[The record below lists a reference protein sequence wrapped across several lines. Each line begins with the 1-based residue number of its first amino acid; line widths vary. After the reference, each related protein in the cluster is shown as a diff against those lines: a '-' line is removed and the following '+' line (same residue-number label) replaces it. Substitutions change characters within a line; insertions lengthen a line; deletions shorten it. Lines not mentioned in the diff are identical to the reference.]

1 MRGLIVKPTP
11 LSFANTV
18 KVTSSY
24 GKRHLTSID
33 CLKPTFICF
42 NASFIIGEKKQLVF
56 WSKTNEQVNINR
68 FIKTEFK
75 IFIIIIIMLLLL
87 LVVVVVLSLTL
98 YLL

>member
-1 MRGLIVKPTP
+1 MRGLIVKPIT

-18 KVTSSY
+18 KLTSSY

-75 IFIIIIIMLLLL
+75 IFIIIIILLL
-87 LVVVVVLSLTL
+87 LVVVVVVVSLML